1 MWARLCRLPFRWTLN
16 CDRYELKGSLVEVV
30 REMKAFLVIL
40 LVLAAAA
47 GVMAY
52 GRMDVV
58 DTILSRTREATEP
71 AALLASGSALL
82 LIAIAVRRLA

>member
-1 MWARLCRLPFRWTLN
+1 
-16 CDRYELKGSLVEVV
+16 
-30 REMKAFLVIL
+30 
-40 LVLAAAA
+40 VLAAAA